1 MWKRAQNRYFGM
13 HMTAKNNDYMNA
25 LRQRRL
31 NGVIFRQSLHDIIS
45 YAQHFL
51 PVKFFLKY

>member
-1 MWKRAQNRYFGM
+1 
-13 HMTAKNNDYMNA
+13 MTAKNNDYMNA

-51 PVKFFLKY
+51 PVKFFIIFIVLFETVLG

>member
-1 MWKRAQNRYFGM
+1 M
-13 HMTAKNNDYMNA
+13 HMTAKNNDCMNA

-31 NGVIFRQSLHDIIS
+31 NGVIFRHILYDIIP

-51 PVKFFLKY
+51 PAKFFLKY

>member
-1 MWKRAQNRYFGM
+1 MKACTKPLLWM

-31 NGVIFRQSLHDIIS
+31 NGVIFRQILHDIVS
-45 YAQHFL
+45 YVQHFL